1 MNHRGDLNSLETTD
15 TRADVG
21 GRPVRKRLDDD
32 RRDEL
37 LDGVMAIIAERG
49 FAHVQVAELARE
61 LRCSVATL
69 YKIAPSKD
77 SLVLLA
83 IGRWGDATLSSLE
96 RHALR
101 GKTATEQA
109 RQYFL
114 GAAESLRPLS
124 LTFRGDVERFES
136 TRVAY
141 QTISDRFVARFVGLL
156 DVAVEAGEMKP
167 MNTRFLGHLLR
178 QINRVIRDEHVLRD
192 SGLTSEEAGLQVDRL
207 LWDGLRRR

>member
-1 MNHRGDLNSLETTD
+1 VGRLDPTD

-21 GRPVRKRLDDD
+21 GRLLRKRLDDD

-49 FAHVQVAELARE
+49 FSQVTVAELARE
-61 LRCSVATL
+61 LRCSAATL
-69 YKIAPSKD
+69 YKIAASKD

-83 IGRWGDATLSSLE
+83 IGRWGDVTLSGLE
-96 RHALR
+96 RRALR
-101 GKTATEQA
+101 ARTATEQA

-114 GAAESLRPLS
+114 GAAESLSPLS

-136 TRVAY
+136 TRVGY
-141 QTISDRFVARFVGLL
+141 QAISDRFVARFVELL
-156 DVAVEAGEMKP
+156 DDAVEAGEMKP

-178 QINRVIRDEHVLRD
+178 QINRVVRDEHVLRD
-192 SGLTSEEAGLQVDRL
+192 SELTSEEAGLQVDRL

>member
-1 MNHRGDLNSLETTD
+1 
-15 TRADVG
+15 
-21 GRPVRKRLDDD
+21 VRKRLDDD

-49 FAHVQVAELARE
+49 FSQVQVAELARE

-83 IGRWGDATLSSLE
+83 IGRWGDVTLSGLE
-96 RHALR
+96 RRALR

-136 TRVAY
+136 TRVGY
-141 QTISDRFVARFVGLL
+141 QAISDRFVARFVELL
-156 DVAVEAGEMKP
+156 DDAVAAGEMKP

-178 QINRVIRDEHVLRD
+178 QINRVVRDEHVLRD
-192 SGLTSEEAGLQVDRL
+192 SKLTSEEAGLQVDLL